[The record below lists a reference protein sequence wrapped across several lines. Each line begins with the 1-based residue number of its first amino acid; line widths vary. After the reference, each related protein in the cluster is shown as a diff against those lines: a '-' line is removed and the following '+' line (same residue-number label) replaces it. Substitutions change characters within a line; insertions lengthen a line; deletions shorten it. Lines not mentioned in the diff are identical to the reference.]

1 MRSRTELRGI
11 ANRIANS
18 PTDQDLA
25 AAKQAIFDLLEERSR
40 LSQKILRL
48 RSPNPQRTTIQEP
61 TSPRRSL
68 REILFGAKPR
78 S

>member
-1 MRSRTELRGI
+1 MMRSRNELRGI

-25 AAKQAIFDLLEERSR
+25 DAQQAIFDLLDERSR
-40 LSQKILRL
+40 MSQKILRL
-48 RSPNPQRTTIQEP
+48 RSNPQKNTPKEP
-61 TSPRRSL
+61 ESRMSF
-68 REILFGAKPR
+68 REILFGPKQG